1 MIMQENIK
9 KLADYIM
16 ADIEAVR
23 ARSQN
28 LDERLGI
35 EVMALNALCGAERML
50 KTSERGGESNE

>member
-1 MIMQENIK
+1 MTMQENIK

-23 ARSQN
+23 AENKS

-35 EVMALNALCGAERML
+35 EIVALNALYGAERTL
-50 KTSERGGESNE
+50 KDKCQSQ

>member
-1 MIMQENIK
+1 MTMQENIK

-23 ARSQN
+23 AENKS

-35 EVMALNALCGAERML
+35 EIVALNALRGAERTL
-50 KTSERGGESNE
+50 KDKCKSQ